1 MMLFIDSLRTI
12 RLKKLS
18 VAEAVQCRI
27 VGRLMNN
34 KLEGKCMEADEL
46 I

>member
-1 MMLFIDSLRTI
+1 MFIDSIRTI

-27 VGRLMNN
+27 LGKLMNN
-34 KLEGKCMEADEL
+34 NLEGESMEAGEL